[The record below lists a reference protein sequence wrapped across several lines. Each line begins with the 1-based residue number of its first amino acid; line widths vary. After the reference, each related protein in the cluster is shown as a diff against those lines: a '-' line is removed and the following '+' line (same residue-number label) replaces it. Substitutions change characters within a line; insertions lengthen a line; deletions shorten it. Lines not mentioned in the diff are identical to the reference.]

1 MGVLDSHRVNRAIR
15 VLLSDEDVPAAEQ
28 QQALATLKQFAGHA
42 VPKLIAALPDSRT
55 PAKIAELLVPLLNN
69 GTLSLFLVGLFS
81 PDTRV
86 ASRVMEVLHGGR
98 NYDPNQLLDLFRDP
112 DVPKGRLVEVLVR
125 QKHALDAYAVLR
137 LLDTVDKE
145 SRTMALR
152 LADEVATDSLVPE
165 LISRLEG
172 GDWLTRLSIARTLRR
187 FSTDASRD
195 ALTKLLGDQHKTV
208 RQAALDGL
216 AAMRIPV
223 EVKAV
228 CERLRDPDLTVQA
241 KAIEVIVQI
250 NDPKAVYHLLDL
262 LQDES
267 EYVRRGAV
275 EVLNQVGNTG
285 AIKDLLGA
293 LRDRDWWVRVRA
305 ADALGTIGGPKV
317 VEAVLALVKDKDEFI
332 RRCAVEILIAS
343 KVRASGESVL
353 SSLLEALGD
362 PDWWVRE
369 RAIDALAS
377 LGDRR
382 AVPPLL
388 RVMEQ
393 DVKAAPVAIRA
404 LATLADP
411 QAIRPVLAQ
420 LRSPEKAVRAEA
432 IRAAAAL
439 ADEAHAE
446 TVQRALMEELPG
458 LSGELRDLVD
468 KSLRAVSAKFGN
480 RAARVDVGGTD
491 IQPTARLSESLL
503 RGQEAPVHHASLI
516 ADPARL
522 EPTSSAI
529 RSGLSGPP
537 VDPATLEPGVVLAD
551 RYRVIRHIGSGAF
564 GVVIL
569 VEDLVVHEEI
579 IFKFLKPYVASD
591 ESVIKR
597 FIQELRYAR
606 RITHENVIRIHDFIA
621 VGASY
626 AISMEY
632 FESRSLAS
640 LLTGGSP
647 MPTRRAF
654 GILRGIC
661 RGMAVA
667 HRAGIIHRDLKP
679 ANVLLGE
686 GDLVKIVDFGLAAAG
701 SRGDMGLTRTGL
713 ILGTPYYI
721 APEQAQGGT
730 VDPRTDIYSLGI
742 IMYELLTGRP
752 PYVGQ
757 DPVSILLQHVQG
769 KPTPPRQVQPALSP
783 VLEAMILKAMAL
795 QPADRYAN
803 MEELGGTLE
812 AAMAA
817 EGV

>member
-15 VLLSDEDVPAAEQ
+15 ALLSDEDVPAAER
-28 QQALATLKQFAGHA
+28 QQALATLKQSAAHA
-42 VPKLIAALPDSRT
+42 VPKLIAALPESRT
-55 PAKIAELLVPLLNN
+55 PAKIADLLVPLLNN
-69 GTLSLFLVGLFS
+69 ATLSLFLVGVFS

-98 NYDPNQLLDLFRDP
+98 SYDPNQLLDLFRDP
-112 DVPKGRLVEVLVR
+112 DVPKGRLVEVLSR
-125 QKHALDAYAVLR
+125 QKHALDPNAVLR

-152 LADEVATDSLVPE
+152 LADEVATDALVPE
-165 LISRLEG
+165 LINRLQS

-187 FSTDASRD
+187 FSTEASRD
-195 ALTKLLGDQHKTV
+195 ALTRLLEDQHKTV

-216 AAMRIPV
+216 AAMRVPV
-223 EVKAV
+223 DVKPI
-228 CERLRDPDLTVQA
+228 CQRLRDPDLTVQA

-267 EYVRRGAV
+267 EYVRRAAV

-317 VEAVLALVKDKDEFI
+317 VEAVLSLVKDKDEFI

-343 KVRASGESVL
+343 KAHASGESVL
-353 SSLLEALGD
+353 SSLLDALGD
-362 PDWWVRE
+362 ADWWVRE

-420 LRSPEKAVRAEA
+420 LRSSEKAVRAEA
-432 IRAAAAL
+432 MRAAAAL

-446 TVQRALMEELPG
+446 AVQRALMEELPG
-458 LSGELRDLVD
+458 LSGELRDLAD

-480 RAARVDVGGTD
+480 RATRADAGATD
-491 IQPTARLSESLL
+491 IRPTARLSASLL
-503 RGQEAPVHHASLI
+503 HAHEAPAPQASLI
-516 ADPARL
+516 AEPGRFD
-522 EPTSSAI
+522 PTSSAL
-529 RSGLSGPP
+529 RGGLPGPLA
-537 VDPATLEPGVVLAD
+537 DPATLEPGVVLAD
-551 RYRVIRHIGSGAF
+551 RYRVIRHVGSGAF
-564 GVVIL
+564 GVVVL

-579 IFKFLKPYVASD
+579 IFKFLKPHVASD

-621 VGASY
+621 VGSSY

-632 FESRSLAS
+632 FPSRSLAS
-640 LLTGGSP
+640 FLTGGTP
-647 MPTRRAF
+647 MPSRRAF
-654 GILRGIC
+654 TILRGIC

-686 GDLVKIVDFGLAAAG
+686 GDLVKVVDFGLAAAG
-701 SRGDMGLTRTGL
+701 TRGDLGLTRTGL

-730 VDPRTDIYSLGI
+730 VDPRTDIYSLGV
-742 IMYELLTGRP
+742 IMYEMLTGRP
-752 PYVGQ
+752 PYTGP

-769 KPTPPRQVQPALSP
+769 KPTAPRQFQPALSP
-783 VLEAMILKAMAL
+783 VLEATILKAMAL
-795 QPADRYAN
+795 QPADRHAS
-803 MEELGGTLE
+803 MEELSGTLE
-812 AAMAA
+812 AAMAT
-817 EGV
+817 EGA

>member
-1 MGVLDSHRVNRAIR
+1 MGVLDNHRVNRAIR
-15 VLLSDEDVPAAEQ
+15 VLLSEQDAPAAEQ
-28 QQALATLKQFAGHA
+28 QQALATLKQFAGPA
-42 VPKLIAALPDSRT
+42 VSKLIAALGEPRPSG
-55 PAKIAELLVPLLNN
+55 KIADLLVPLLNN
-69 GTLSLFLVGLFS
+69 ATLPQFLVGLFS
-81 PDTRV
+81 SDTRV
-86 ASRVMEVLHGGR
+86 SSRVLEVLRGGR

-112 DVPKGRLVEVLVR
+112 DVPKGRLVEVLSR
-125 QKHALDAYAVLR
+125 QKNALDAHAVLK
-137 LLDTVDKE
+137 LLDAVDKE
-145 SRTMALR
+145 SRTLALR
-152 LADEVATDSLVPE
+152 LVDEVATDALVPE
-165 LISRLEG
+165 LIGRIQG
-172 GDWLTRLSIARTLRR
+172 GDWVTRLYIARTLRR
-187 FSTDASRD
+187 FSTDASRN
-195 ALTKLLGDQHKTV
+195 ALTALLEDQHKTV

-223 EVKAV
+223 DVEPI
-228 CERLRDPDLTVQA
+228 CRRLRDPDLTVQA

-267 EYVRRGAV
+267 EYVRRAAV
-275 EVLNQVGNTG
+275 EVLNQVGNTD
-285 AIKDLLGA
+285 AIKNLLGA

-317 VEAVLALVKDKDEFI
+317 VEAVLSLVKDKDEFI

-343 KVRASGESVL
+343 KVHAGGESVL

-362 PDWWVRE
+362 ADWWVRE
-369 RAIDALAS
+369 RAIDALAG

-411 QAIRPVLAQ
+411 QAIPPVLAQ

-432 IRAAAAL
+432 MRAVAAL
-439 ADEAHAE
+439 ADETHAG
-446 TVQRALMEELPG
+446 TILRALAEELPG
-458 LSGELRDLVD
+458 LSGELRDLAD

-480 RAARVDVGGTD
+480 RATRVDAAATD
-491 IQPTARLSESLL
+491 TQPTARLSESLL
-503 RGQEAPVHHASLI
+503 RGHETPAHHASLI
-516 ADPARL
+516 AEPARFD
-522 EPTSSAI
+522 PTSSAI
-529 RSGLSGPP
+529 RSGVSGLP
-537 VDPATLEPGVVLAD
+537 VDPATLEAGVVLVD

-579 IFKFLKPYVASD
+579 IFKFLKPHVASD

-597 FIQELRYAR
+597 FVQELRYAR

-632 FESRSLAS
+632 FPSRSLAS
-640 LLTGGSP
+640 FLTGGSP

-667 HRAGIIHRDLKP
+667 HRAGIVHRDLKP

-686 GDLVKIVDFGLAAAG
+686 GDLVKVVDFGLAAAG
-701 SRGDMGLTRTGL
+701 TRGDLGLTRTGL

-742 IMYELLTGRP
+742 IMYEMLTGRP
-752 PYVGQ
+752 PYIGQ

-783 VLEAMILKAMAL
+783 VLEATILKAMAL

-817 EGV
+817 GGA

>member
-15 VLLSDEDVPAAEQ
+15 VLLSDQDVPAAEQ
-28 QQALATLKQFAGHA
+28 QQTLATLKQFAGHA

-55 PAKIAELLVPLLNN
+55 PGKIAELLVPLLNN
-69 GTLSLFLVGLFS
+69 TTLSLFLVGLFS

-86 ASRVMEVLHGGR
+86 ASRVMEVLHGAR
-98 NYDPNQLLDLFRDP
+98 SYDPNQLLALFQDP
-112 DVPKGRLVEVLVR
+112 DVPKGRLVEVLSR
-125 QKHALDAYAVLR
+125 QKHALDPHAVLK
-137 LLDTVDKE
+137 LLDSVDKE
-145 SRTMALR
+145 SRTLVLR
-152 LADEVATDSLVPE
+152 LADEVATDALVPD
-165 LISRLEG
+165 LIGRLQG
-172 GDWLTRLSIARTLRR
+172 GDWLTRLYIARTLRR
-187 FSTDASRD
+187 FSTEASRD
-195 ALTKLLGDQHKTV
+195 ALTKLLDDQHKTV
-208 RQAALDGL
+208 RQAALEGL
-216 AAMRIPV
+216 AGMRIPV
-223 EVKAV
+223 DVGPI
-228 CERLRDPDLTVQA
+228 CQRLRDPDLTVQG
-241 KAIEVIVQI
+241 KAIETIVQI
-250 NDPKAVYHLLDL
+250 NDPKAVHHLLDL

-267 EYVRRGAV
+267 EYVRRAAV

-317 VEAVLALVKDKDEFI
+317 VEAILSLVKDKDEFI

-343 KVRASGESVL
+343 KAHAGGESVL

-362 PDWWVRE
+362 ADWWVRE
-369 RAIDALAS
+369 RAIDALAG

-432 IRAAAAL
+432 LRAAAAL

-446 TVQRALMEELPG
+446 MVQRALTEELPG
-458 LSGELRDLVD
+458 LSGELRDLAD
-468 KSLRAVSAKFGN
+468 KSLRAISAKFGS
-480 RAARVDVGGTD
+480 RAATTDAAATD

-503 RGQEAPVHHASLI
+503 RGQEPALHHASLI
-516 ADPARL
+516 AEPGRFDPA
-522 EPTSSAI
+522 SSAI
-529 RSGLSGPP
+529 RSGLPGPA
-537 VDPATLEPGVVLAD
+537 VDPATLEPGAVLTD
-551 RYRVIRHIGSGAF
+551 RYRVLRHIGSGAF

-579 IFKFLKPYVASD
+579 IFKFLKPHVASD

-597 FIQELRYAR
+597 FVQELRYAR

-632 FESRSLAS
+632 FPSRSLAS
-640 LLTGGSP
+640 LLTAGSP

-654 GILRGIC
+654 GVLRGIC

-667 HRAGIIHRDLKP
+667 HRAGIVHRDLKP

-686 GDLVKIVDFGLAAAG
+686 DDLVKIVDFGLAAAG
-701 SRGDMGLTRTGL
+701 TRGDLGLTRTGL

-730 VDPRTDIYSLGI
+730 VDPRTDIYSLGV
-742 IMYELLTGRP
+742 IMYEMLTGRP
-752 PYVGQ
+752 PYIGP

-769 KPTPPRQVQPALSP
+769 KPKPPRQVQPALSP
-783 VLEAMILKAMAL
+783 ALEATILKAMAL
-795 QPADRYAN
+795 QPADRHGS
-803 MEELGGTLE
+803 MEELSGALE
-812 AAMAA
+812 AAMAT
-817 EGV
+817 EGA

>member
-1 MGVLDSHRVNRAIR
+1 MGVLDSHRTNRAIR
-15 VLLSDEDVPAAEQ
+15 VLLSDDDVPATELQ
-28 QQALATLKQFAGHA
+28 EALATLKQFAGHA
-42 VPKLIAALPDSRT
+42 VPKLIATLAESRT
-55 PAKIAELLVPLLNN
+55 PGKITELLVPLLNN
-69 GTLSLFLVGLFS
+69 ATLRLFLVGLFS
-81 PDTRV
+81 ADARV

-98 NYDPNQLLDLFRDP
+98 SYDPTPLLDLFREP
-112 DVPKGRLVEVLVR
+112 DVPKGRLAEVLSR
-125 QKHALDAYAVLR
+125 QKHALNPHAVLK

-145 SRTMALR
+145 SRTLVLR
-152 LADEVATDSLVPE
+152 LVDQVATDALVPE
-165 LISRLEG
+165 LISRLQG

-187 FSTDASRD
+187 FSTESSRD
-195 ALTKLLGDQHKTV
+195 ALTALLEDQHKLV
-208 RQAALDGL
+208 RHAALEGL
-216 AAMRIPV
+216 AGMSIPV
-223 EVKAV
+223 DVGPI
-228 CERLRDPDLTVQA
+228 CQRLRDPDLTVQA
-241 KAIEVIVQI
+241 KAIEAITQR
-250 NDPKAVYHLLDL
+250 NDPKAILHLLDL

-267 EYVRRGAV
+267 EYVRRAAV
-275 EVLNQVGNTG
+275 EVLNQIGNTG

-317 VEAVLALVKDKDEFI
+317 VEAVLSLVKDEDEFI

-343 KVRASGESVL
+343 KAHAGGDSVL

-362 PDWWVRE
+362 ADWWVRE
-369 RAIDALAS
+369 RAIDALAD

-382 AVPPLL
+382 AVLPLL

-393 DVKAAPVAIRA
+393 DIKAAPVAIRA

-432 IRAAAAL
+432 MRAAAAL
-439 ADEAHAE
+439 ADEAHVE
-446 TVQRALMEELPG
+446 VVQRALLEELSG
-458 LSGELRDLVD
+458 LSGELRELAD
-468 KSLRAVSAKFGN
+468 KSLRAVNAKFGKHAV
-480 RAARVDVGGTD
+480 RADAGATD

-503 RGQEAPVHHASLI
+503 RGEEAAVHHASLI
-516 ADPARL
+516 AEPGQLD
-522 EPTSSAI
+522 PTSPAI
-529 RSGLSGPP
+529 RRGLPGPP
-537 VDPATLEPGVVLAD
+537 ADPATFEPGTVLAD

-579 IFKFLKPYVASD
+579 ILKFLKPHVASD

-632 FESRSLAS
+632 FPSRSLAS

-661 RGMAVA
+661 GGMAVA

-679 ANVLLGE
+679 GNVLLGE

-701 SRGDMGLTRTGL
+701 SRGDLGLTRTGL

-730 VDPRTDIYSLGI
+730 VNPRTDIYSLGI
-742 IMYELLTGRP
+742 IMYEMLTGRP
-752 PYVGQ
+752 PYVGP

-769 KPTPPRQVQPALSP
+769 KPISPRQVQPTLSP
-783 VLEAMILKAMAL
+783 ALEATILKAMAL
-795 QPADRYAN
+795 QPAQRHGS
-803 MEELGGTLE
+803 MEELGEALE
-812 AAMAA
+812 AAMTA
-817 EGV
+817 EGA